1 MRLHLSKIDA
11 LTTFTRPTAS
21 ARLGCRQL
29 GHLVQ
34 AGMIDAIRRRIRR
47 HAGEQAM
54 MQLDDHLLRDIGL
67 TRLQVDAAAHGLLH
81 LAGAAAGAPRR
92 SGVRRLALAA
102 LASCAFGAAPLL
114 ATADDYARL
123 PAVADLPAGTVK
135 VSPPIPG
142 MGEHWANPK
151 DLPLG
156 PIYCVMHGKVVC
168 AEFMVS
174 QKDFANG
181 RSFERL
187 RFGLNDK
194 QPPINHLELNFQPHG
209 HEGFEVPHY
218 DLHMYFISP
227 EARFSE
233 QTAAP

>member
-1 MRLHLSKIDA
+1 LHQSKIDPRAA
-11 LTTFTRPTAS
+11 LKQRAVPAFYL
-21 ARLGCRQL
+21 ART
-29 GHLVQ
+29 
-34 AGMIDAIRRRIRR
+34 GMIDSILRRVRRRV
-47 HAGEQAM
+47 AEQAI

-67 TRLQVDAAAHGLLH
+67 TRAQLHAAARGNLSPDAPPEKDPSS
-81 LAGAAAGAPRR
+81 AGAQRPSGAG
-92 SGVRRLALAA
+92 RLALAA
-102 LASCAFGAAPLL
+102 LTCFALCSGSAS
-114 ATADDYARL
+114 ATDDFARL

-156 PIYCVMHGKVVC
+156 PIYCVMHGRVVC

-174 QKDFANG
+174 QTDFASG

-187 RFGLNDK
+187 RLGLDGK

-209 HEGFEVPHY
+209 HEGFVIPHY

-227 EARFSE
+227 EARFS
-233 QTAAP
+233 QRTAAP

>member
-1 MRLHLSKIDA
+1 M
-11 LTTFTRPTAS
+11 
-21 ARLGCRQL
+21 
-29 GHLVQ
+29 
-34 AGMIDAIRRRIRR
+34 RRR
-47 HAGEQAM
+47 AGEQAL

-67 TRLQVDAAAHGLLH
+67 TRSQVHAAAHGVLGL
-81 LAGAAAGAPRR
+81 GAAPRNPGGGAQKR
-92 SGVRRLALAA
+92 SVVRRLARAAVAIVAFESAPRLAA
-102 LASCAFGAAPLL
+102 
-114 ATADDYARL
+114 ADDFARL

-135 VSPPIPG
+135 VSPSIPG

-174 QKDFANG
+174 QKDFATG
-181 RSFERL
+181 QSFEQL
-187 RFGLNDK
+187 RFGLAGE
-194 QPPINHLELNFQPHG
+194 QPPINHVELNFQPHG
-209 HEGFEVPHY
+209 HEGFAVPHY